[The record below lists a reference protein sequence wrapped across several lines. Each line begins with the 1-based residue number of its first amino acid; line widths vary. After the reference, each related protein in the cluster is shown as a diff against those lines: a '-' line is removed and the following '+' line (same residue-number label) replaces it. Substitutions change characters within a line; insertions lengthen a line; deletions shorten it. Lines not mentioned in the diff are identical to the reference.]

1 MLPSSPRQ
9 RSSIR
14 RTFSFRP
21 ESFSSTE
28 SSTAGPPSRTP
39 RSTLRF
45 PYALNWVH
53 EEGLDPKAE
62 VADRSEGPSPAE
74 ARPNGSARR
83 WELTRKL
90 RPQAEAK
97 DQGTPSAQA
106 AQGCLV
112 HEEGLTRK
120 LRSQTEAKDRVPP
133 RHDRRECT
141 RRESN
146 PHTLRYRNLNPARL
160 PVPPL
165 VRGGD
170 HSTGGRI
177 GEVGSVGRGGAEMG
191 RKWAKNAG

>member
-1 MLPSSPRQ
+1 MASSMTDRGQWGNRKTGDDARVDSDAHLPRNPSRTLRTDLLVRSWAPPHGKLAKCLTSSSQ
-9 RSSIR
+9 RDYADASLVASAEELNTPNVFI
-14 RTFSFRP
+14 RP

-97 DQGTPSAQA
+97 D
-106 AQGCLV
+106 
-112 HEEGLTRK
+112 
-120 LRSQTEAKDRVPP
+120 RVPP
-133 RHDRRECT
+133 RHDRT
-141 RRESN
+141 A
-146 PHTLRYRNLNPARL
+146 LL
-160 PVPPL
+160 
-165 VRGGD
+165 D
-170 HSTGGRI
+170 
-177 GEVGSVGRGGAEMG
+177 VG
-191 RKWAKNAG
+191 N